1 MANSI
6 DISQLKS
13 DFGTFLGN
21 NENDIL
27 KALVQP
33 TESMAFMTTVKQN
46 EDFRAAQATIASL
59 VQGFQKGW
67 TPKGTPT
74 FSPLTIGHRRH
85 KFDVEFYP
93 DEIYGSW
100 LGFMAD
106 ESKNRTEWP
115 LVKYILY
122 KLVLD
127 QIAQDREL
135 SLIGNGVYADPVDG
149 TAQVVGKSMNGFL
162 TLLKTQHALGSS
174 SKVNFAQQNV
184 AITSSNVF
192 TQVEKFADSI
202 TGMYKKIAMP
212 VFCSPENFTFYV
224 RKKRDLYGTTQ
235 DYGKFGNAMIDG
247 TSHSLT
253 PLPSMI
259 GSDILFSTP
268 KANFI
273 RLLKLNDGAST
284 PFIETSKRQVSIFAD
299 WYENVGFAIAEAVFA
314 FVPDAGS
321 ASN

>member
-1 MANSI
+1 MANTI
-6 DISQLKS
+6 DITQLKA
-13 DFGTFLGN
+13 DFGTWLGT

-27 KALVQP
+27 KALTQP

-67 TPKGTPT
+67 TPKGTPKFT
-74 FSPLTIGHRRH
+74 PLTIGHKRH

-100 LGFMAD
+100 LGFLAD

-127 QIAQDREL
+127 QVAQDREL
-135 SLIGNGVYADPVDG
+135 SLIANGVYADPVDG

-162 TLLKTQHALGSS
+162 TLLKAAHASGT
-174 SKVNFAQQNV
+174 SKMNFAQQNV
-184 AITSSNVF
+184 AITSANVF

-202 TGMYKKIAMP
+202 NGLYKKIPMP

-247 TSHSLT
+247 TSLT
-253 PLPSMI
+253 LQPLPSMI
-259 GSDILFSTP
+259 GSDVLFCTP
-268 KANFI
+268 KSNFI
-273 RLLKLNDGAST
+273 RLIKLNDGASV

-299 WYENVGFAIAEAVFA
+299 WYENVGFAIEEAVFA
-314 FVPDAGS
+314 FQPDPGS

>member
-1 MANSI
+1 MANTI
-6 DISQLKS
+6 DITQLKS

-27 KALVQP
+27 KALTQP

-67 TPKGTPT
+67 TPKGTPKFT
-74 FSPLTIGHRRH
+74 PLTIGHKRH

-100 LGFMAD
+100 LGFLAD

-127 QIAQDREL
+127 QVAQDREL
-135 SLIGNGVYADPVDG
+135 SLIGTGVYADPVDG

-162 TLLKTQHALGSS
+162 TLLKLAHASGT
-174 SKVNFAQQNV
+174 SKINFAQANV
-184 AITSSNVF
+184 AITAANVF

-202 TGMYKKIAMP
+202 NGVYKKIPMP

-247 TSHSLT
+247 TSLT
-253 PLPSMI
+253 LQPLPSMI
-259 GSDILFSTP
+259 GSDVLFCTP
-268 KANFI
+268 KSNFI
-273 RLLKLNDGAST
+273 RLIKLNDGASV

-299 WYENVGFAIAEAVFA
+299 WYENVGFAIEEAVFA
-314 FVPDAGS
+314 FQPDPGS